1 MVYFQNSFMDR
12 ENEKIVEN
20 PKDLVITYK
29 DKEVKIGDLTE
40 EEKIDCISKLWLS
53 KGVLENEKEVLQEMI
68 QKMYF
73 FGKMEKLED
82 VENG

>member
-1 MVYFQNSFMDR
+1 MDKID
-12 ENEKIVEN
+12 EKGLGN
-20 PKDLVITYK
+20 PKEFMITYK

-40 EEKIDCISKLWLS
+40 EEKIDCISELWLY

-82 VENG
+82 EENG

>member
-1 MVYFQNSFMDR
+1 MDKID
-12 ENEKIVEN
+12 EKILEN
-20 PKDLVITYK
+20 PKEILITYK
-29 DKEVKIGDLTE
+29 DKEIKIGELTE
-40 EEKIDCISKLWLS
+40 EEKIDCISRLWLS

-82 VENG
+82 EENN